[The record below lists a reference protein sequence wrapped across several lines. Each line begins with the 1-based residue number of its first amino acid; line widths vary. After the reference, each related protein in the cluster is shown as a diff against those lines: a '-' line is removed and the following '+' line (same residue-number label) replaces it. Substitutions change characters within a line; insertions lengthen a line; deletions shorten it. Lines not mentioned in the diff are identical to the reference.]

1 VKKVYSIGCLLALL
15 VGISGDAFAHKMTA
29 GSGSRA
35 KPVQKRVV
43 KVYLVAVDDNGKTG
57 KKIGCNDSLVA
68 ITRTVKLTSSPLKA
82 AIEELLVIPHD
93 YSKQLGNYW
102 WGENLK
108 VKNVSIRK
116 GIATINISGE
126 GPSVAGVCDEPRITS
141 QIDETAKQFPN
152 VKRVK
157 VFVNGRPLAEVIR

>member
-1 VKKVYSIGCLLALL
+1 VKKIYSLGCLLLLL
-15 VGISGDAFAHKMTA
+15 VGISGDALAHKAMFK
-29 GSGSRA
+29 SRV

-57 KKIGCNDSLVA
+57 KKIGCSDSLVA
-68 ITRTVKLTSSPLKA
+68 VTRTIKPTLSPLKA
-82 AIEELLVIPHD
+82 ALEELLRIPHD

-108 VKNVSIRK
+108 VKSVSIRK
-116 GIATINISGE
+116 GVATINISGE
-126 GPSVAGVCDEPRITS
+126 GPYVAGVCDEPRITS
-141 QIDETAKQFPN
+141 QIEETAMQFPN

-157 VFVNGRPLAEVIR
+157 VFVNGRPLAEAIR